1 MLNYTFLNSLYKNKL
16 FKIKNAYDL
25 HHFYVINIVFN
36 DIIFVINRYFFFSI
50 LTMNVKFS
58 LDIEIH

>member
-1 MLNYTFLNSLYKNKL
+1 MLIIYRY
-16 FKIKNAYDL
+16 IDL